1 MTAQRGCGDGEK
13 LKAKPGKMKAKPG
26 KMKADEQVFCAPEV

>member
-1 MTAQRGCGDGEK
+1 MMTAQRGRGGGEK
-13 LKAKPGKMKAKPG
+13 LKAKPG